1 MVFYVFCLT
10 WSNRA
15 QYITTKFR
23 GRALNEKIYLSEAE
37 PFLEAYAKRSALN
50 QKLVGFA
57 GAVINT
63 ENFLSM
69 FEYEDESV
77 SEGDSL
83 ISTEPTNMDNTDK
96 GMIVFFPG
104 TVSSLTYFVDVV
116 L

>member
-1 MVFYVFCLT
+1 M
-10 WSNRA
+10 
-15 QYITTKFR
+15 
-23 GRALNEKIYLSEAE
+23 
-37 PFLEAYAKRSALN
+37 
-50 QKLVGFA
+50 VGFA

-77 SEGDSL
+77 SEGDSNL
-83 ISTEPTNMDNTDK
+83 STEPMHVDNSDK

-104 TVSSLTYFVDVV
+104 TVSSLPYFVDDI